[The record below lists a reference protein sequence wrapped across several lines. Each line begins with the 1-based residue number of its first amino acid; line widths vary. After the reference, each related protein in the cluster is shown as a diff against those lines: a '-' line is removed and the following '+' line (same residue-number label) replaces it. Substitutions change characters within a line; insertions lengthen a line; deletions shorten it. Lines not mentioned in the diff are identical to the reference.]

1 MTNSSISCESS
12 NLRREL
18 KKIPKSSLLI
28 RFGLQRLISRFDV
41 IFFFFRL
48 VPWCLVTQVRDFG
61 DNHLSPPFSHPH
73 LDTVFCSRLLC
84 PRPRAVW
91 AGVRAVT
98 RLSTEGI
105 PHPHTGIP
113 LRRAEVISRLQTY
126 THLILPS
133 AMFSPFRFL
142 FPRLFSQHSAKLHM
156 SCLTCRCAI
165 NLLCP

>member
-1 MTNSSISCESS
+1 MIV
-12 NLRREL
+12 L
-18 KKIPKSSLLI
+18 
-28 RFGLQRLISRFDV
+28 FGLQRLISRFV
-41 IFFFFRL
+41 VLFFFFCL

-84 PRPRAVW
+84 PRPRTVW

-113 LRRAEVISRLQTY
+113 LRRAEVISRPVYLELSSNLHPPDITISY
-126 THLILPS
+126 ILPLPTSFS
-133 AMFSPFRFL
+133 AFLLPKSCKIARELLDWPLCDKSPSPVISSSL
-142 FPRLFSQHSAKLHM
+142 AYQ
-156 SCLTCRCAI
+156 
-165 NLLCP
+165 

>member
-1 MTNSSISCESS
+1 M
-12 NLRREL
+12 
-18 KKIPKSSLLI
+18 LI
-28 RFGLQRLISRFDV
+28 RLGLQRLISRFDV

-84 PRPRAVW
+84 PRPRTVW

-113 LRRAEVISRLQTY
+113 LRRAEVISRPVYLELSSTY

-133 AMFSPFRFL
+133 ATISPCRL
-142 FPRLFSQHSAKLHM
+142 LLPRSFPQNLAKLHM

>member
-1 MTNSSISCESS
+1 M
-12 NLRREL
+12 
-18 KKIPKSSLLI
+18 LI

-84 PRPRAVW
+84 PRPRTVW

-113 LRRAEVISRLQTY
+113 LRRAEVISRPVYLELSSTY

-133 AMFSPFRFL
+133 AMFSPCRLL
-142 FPRLFSQHSAKLHM
+142 FPRFFPKNLAKLHM
-156 SCLTCRCAI
+156 GCLTCPFAI